1 MLKYTD
7 LINNQICMPS
17 LGQQKTESE
26 LPPPKVIHLPAAK
39 LKAALRNP
47 VTGSRYFEHLS
58 LSNTVSNTETGKNNV
73 ITNRVDVQQDMKQM
87 VRGLEHTYGRI
98 KDIHPAGRASW
109 SQNWTVLFENGMTRT
124 WMLQVEFDSNK
135 AGKKEKTA
143 KVVIVQ
149 NGAMIFPQNHE
160 LLIHCPSQE
169 ITAASVILT
178 MEKMMVD
185 ILRQQ
190 IGQEIHEK
198 MKQEG
203 IA

>member
-1 MLKYTD
+1 
-7 LINNQICMPS
+7 
-17 LGQQKTESE
+17 
-26 LPPPKVIHLPAAK
+26 
-39 LKAALRNP
+39 
-47 VTGSRYFEHLS
+47 
-58 LSNTVSNTETGKNNV
+58 
-73 ITNRVDVQQDMKQM
+73 
-87 VRGLEHTYGRI
+87 
-98 KDIHPAGRASW
+98 
-109 SQNWTVLFENGMTRT
+109 
-124 WMLQVEFDSNK
+124 
-135 AGKKEKTA
+135 
-143 KVVIVQ
+143 
-149 NGAMIFPQNHE
+149 MIFPQNHE